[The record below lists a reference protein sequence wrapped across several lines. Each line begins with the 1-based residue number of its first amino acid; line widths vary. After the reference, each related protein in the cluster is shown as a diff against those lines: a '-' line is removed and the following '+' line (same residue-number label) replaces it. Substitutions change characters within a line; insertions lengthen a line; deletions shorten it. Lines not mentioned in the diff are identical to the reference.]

1 MKNTKTNANPKK
13 NIFMS
18 ENIGQRRINF
28 PWNISIIEIFQKKIS
43 LLCPIFSDTRMFI
56 FGLAFVLYQKH

>member
-18 ENIGQRRINF
+18 ENIGQRRIVF
-28 PWNISIIEIFQKKIS
+28 PGIF
-43 LLCPIFSDTRMFI
+43 
-56 FGLAFVLYQKH
+56 